1 MKGYV
6 VKILKEA
13 IAIGILTVIFGLII
27 SFSIGSFFSVNLP
40 LICKKWNKNHV
51 MEITL
56 FFTGVSIH
64 LFCEFTGINKWYCNK
79 QINKY

>member
-79 QINKY
+79 QI